1 VIILLDGNSILY
13 RAYYAIRGLS
23 TRAGVPTNAVYGFIA
38 IVTKAFRDFKPARA
52 AVAFDVSKK
61 TFRTDLYPDYKA
73 HRPPMPEDLVPQVP
87 RIKEYLDLR
96 GIPRLELADYE
107 ADDVIATLAR
117 KFSHSEPVVVLS
129 GDKDLIPLVSN
140 TVSVYQ
146 PGKEVLLTPAKVR
159 EMFGIEPAQMAE
171 ILSIMGDSSDNI
183 PGVKGI
189 GEKGAY
195 KLIAEWGT
203 LDGVYAHLDEVKP
216 DSLRKK
222 LEASREVALLS
233 RKLVQLV
240 DDLPLAPVLP
250 PLPPGPASPALQE
263 WLRSMEFFSL
273 LKEET
278 ARPEVRVERAPSN
291 LPALVEAGGR
301 FLFLDKG
308 TVEDLPLEALATLP
322 SDRPILVHGA
332 KELYRRLLEEGK
344 PDALRFK
351 DTELAAWLVDP
362 GRGDYPLDYIAAAV
376 LGRSLSDDPAEQA
389 RTLPLLWAELEARL
403 EATGQRAILEEIEEP
418 LTPVLAAMEAAGVF
432 LDPAVLNALSREAG
446 TEMLHLHERAT
457 GLVGHAVNLNSP
469 KQLREVLYGEMKL
482 EPTGKKTT
490 KTRQHSTNE
499 DALRAL
505 TAQGHELPGLVLRFR
520 ELAKLKGTY
529 LDPLPALADAAGR
542 LHTTFRQTGT
552 ATGRLS
558 SANPNLQNI
567 PIRTDLG
574 AEVRKAF
581 AAPPGRLL
589 VAGDYSQIELR
600 LLAHFSGDPVLKAA
614 FEAGEDIHTRTASSI
629 YQVPESEVTPRQ
641 RRSAK
646 TINFGIIYGMSAF
659 GLSEALEVPVGE
671 AKAFMEAYFRQFPR
685 VKGYLDGV
693 MEEARGTLKVAT
705 LFGRVRPL
713 PELKAKDFNLRANA
727 ERMAVNAPLQGTAA
741 DIIKKAMITLHREG
755 RTRFPDCPLVLQ
767 VHDELLAES
776 PAERA
781 QAAADWMA
789 RAMQGVVQ
797 LSVPLTASVAAASNW
812 YETK

>member
-38 IVTKAFRDFKPARA
+38 IVTKAFRDFNPARA
-52 AVAFDVSKK
+52 VVAFDVSKK
-61 TFRTDLYPDYKA
+61 TFRTDLYPEYKA
-73 HRPPMPEDLVPQVP
+73 NRPPMPEDLVPQIP
-87 RIKEYLDLR
+87 KIKEYLDLR

-117 KFSHSEPVVVLS
+117 RFAEHESVVVLS

-146 PGKEVLLTPAKVR
+146 PGKELLLTPAKVR
-159 EMFGIEPAQMAE
+159 EKFGIEPAQMAE
-171 ILSIMGDSSDNI
+171 ILSIMGDASDNI

-203 LDGVYAHLDEVKP
+203 LENIYAHLDEVKP

-222 LEASREVALLS
+222 LEVSREVALLS

-240 DDLPLAPVLP
+240 NDLPLDPVLP
-250 PLPPGPASPALQE
+250 PLPEGAASPALQE

-273 LKEET
+273 LKEES
-278 ARPEVRVERAPSN
+278 ARPEVRAEREPST
-291 LPALVEAGGR
+291 LPALIDAGDR
-301 FLFLDKG
+301 LLFLDKG
-308 TVEDLPLEALATLP
+308 GVRELAPGDLATLP
-322 SDRPILVHGA
+322 ADRPIIAHAA
-332 KELYRRLLEEGK
+332 KGLYRRLFDAGK
-344 PDALRFK
+344 PEALQFK
-351 DTELAAWLVDP
+351 DTELAAWLLDP
-362 GRGDYPLDYIAAAV
+362 GRGDYPLDYVGAAV
-376 LGRSLSDDPAEQA
+376 LGTSVPDDPAEQVQA
-389 RTLPLLWAELEARL
+389 LPHLWAELEARL
-403 EATGQRAILEEIEEP
+403 EATGQRTLLEDLEEP
-418 LTPVLAAMEAAGVF
+418 LTPVLAAMESAGVF
-432 LDPAVLNALSREAG
+432 IDPSVLQALSREAG
-446 TEMLHLHERAT
+446 SEMLHLQERAHE
-457 GLVGHAVNLNSP
+457 LVGHGINLNSP
-469 KQLREVLYGEMKL
+469 KQLREVLYGELKL
-482 EPTGKKTT
+482 EPTGKRTT

-499 DALRAL
+499 DALKAL
-505 TAQGHELPGLVLRFR
+505 AIQGHELPRLVLRFR

-552 ATGRLS
+552 ATGRIS

-567 PIRTDLG
+567 PVRTDLG

-589 VAGDYSQIELR
+589 VVGDYSQIELR

-614 FEAGEDIHTRTASSI
+614 FEEGRDIHTRTAASM
-629 YQVPESEVTPRQ
+629 YQVPEGEVTPRQ
-641 RRSAK
+641 RRAAK

-659 GLSEALEVPVGE
+659 GLSEALEIPVGE
-671 AKAFMEAYFRQFPR
+671 AKAFQEAYFRQFPK
-685 VKGYLDGV
+685 VKAFLDGV
-693 MEEARGTLKVAT
+693 MEEARASLKVAT

-713 PELKAKDFNLRANA
+713 PELGAKDFNVRSNA

-741 DIIKKAMITLHREG
+741 DIIKKAMIAVHREG
-755 RTRFPDCPLVLQ
+755 RARFPGCPLVLQ
-767 VHDELLAES
+767 VHDELLAEA
-776 PAERA
+776 PAG
-781 QAAADWMA
+781 QAPAVADWTA
-789 RAMQGVVQ
+789 RTMEGVIQ
-797 LSVPLTASVAAASNW
+797 LSVPLTATVAAAANW
-812 YETK
+812 YEAK

>member
-38 IVTKAFRDFKPARA
+38 IVTKAFRDFNPARA
-52 AVAFDVSKK
+52 VVAFDVSKK
-61 TFRTDLYPDYKA
+61 TFRTDLYPEYKA
-73 HRPPMPEDLVPQVP
+73 NRPPMPEDLVPQIP
-87 RIKEYLDLR
+87 KIKEYLDLR

-117 KFSHSEPVVVLS
+117 RFAEHESVVVLS

-146 PGKEVLLTPAKVR
+146 PGKELLLTPAKVR
-159 EMFGIEPAQMAE
+159 EKFGIEPAQMAE
-171 ILSIMGDSSDNI
+171 ILSIMGDASDNI

-203 LDGVYAHLDEVKP
+203 LENIYAHLDEVKP

-222 LEASREVALLS
+222 LEVSREVALLS

-240 DDLPLAPVLP
+240 NDLPLDPVLP
-250 PLPPGPASPALQE
+250 PLPEGAASPALQE

-273 LKEET
+273 LKEES
-278 ARPEVRVERAPSN
+278 ARPEVRAEREPST
-291 LPALVEAGGR
+291 LPALIDAGDR
-301 FLFLDKG
+301 LLFLDKG
-308 TVEDLPLEALATLP
+308 GVRELAPGDLATLP
-322 SDRPILVHGA
+322 ADRPIIAHAA
-332 KELYRRLLEEGK
+332 KGLYRRLFDAGK
-344 PDALRFK
+344 PEALQFK
-351 DTELAAWLVDP
+351 DTELAAWLLDP
-362 GRGDYPLDYIAAAV
+362 GRGDYPLDYVGAAV
-376 LGRSLSDDPAEQA
+376 LGTSVPDDPAEQVQA
-389 RTLPLLWAELEARL
+389 LPHLWAELEARL
-403 EATGQRAILEEIEEP
+403 EATGQRTLLEDLEEP
-418 LTPVLAAMEAAGVF
+418 LTPVLAAMESAGVF
-432 LDPAVLNALSREAG
+432 IDPSVLQALSREAG
-446 TEMLHLHERAT
+446 SEMLHLQERAHE
-457 GLVGHAVNLNSP
+457 LVGHGINHNSP
-469 KQLREVLYGEMKL
+469 KQLREVLYGELKL
-482 EPTGKKTT
+482 EPTGKRTT

-499 DALRAL
+499 DALKAL
-505 TAQGHELPGLVLRFR
+505 AIQGHELPRLVLRFR

-552 ATGRLS
+552 ATGRIS

-567 PIRTDLG
+567 PVRTDLG

-589 VAGDYSQIELR
+589 VVGDYSQIELR

-614 FEAGEDIHTRTASSI
+614 FEEGRDIHTRTAASM
-629 YQVPESEVTPRQ
+629 YQVPEGEVTPRQ
-641 RRSAK
+641 RRAAK

-659 GLSEALEVPVGE
+659 GLSEALEIPVGE
-671 AKAFMEAYFRQFPR
+671 AKAFQEAYFRQFPK
-685 VKGYLDGV
+685 VKAFLDGV
-693 MEEARGTLKVAT
+693 MEEARASLKVAT

-713 PELKAKDFNLRANA
+713 PELGAKDFNVRSNA

-741 DIIKKAMITLHREG
+741 DIIKKAMIAVHREG
-755 RTRFPDCPLVLQ
+755 RARFPGCPLVLQ
-767 VHDELLAES
+767 VHDELLAEA
-776 PAERA
+776 PAG
-781 QAAADWMA
+781 QAPAVADWTA
-789 RAMQGVVQ
+789 RTMEGVIQ
-797 LSVPLTASVAAASNW
+797 LSVPLTATVAAAANW
-812 YETK
+812 YEAK